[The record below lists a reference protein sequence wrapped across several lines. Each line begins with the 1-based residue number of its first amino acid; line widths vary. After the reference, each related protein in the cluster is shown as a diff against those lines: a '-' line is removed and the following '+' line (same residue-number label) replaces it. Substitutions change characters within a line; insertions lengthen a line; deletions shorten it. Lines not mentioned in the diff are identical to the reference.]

1 MSVYGMGSMFS
12 STDEQLDN
20 FINEGFVCIGWK
32 QNQKPE
38 LYTIL
43 SNIKVGDI
51 IYVKALPFNSKS
63 MKIKAVAIVIEK
75 LKNKNTHKGY
85 EDCENEIGVKWISTN
100 INKSINVDDSSLNK
114 RKESVLLR
122 RIVSTLKELLILFNS
137 FII

>member
-1 MSVYGMGSMFS
+1 MTMSVYGMGSMFS

-20 FINEGFVCIGWK
+20 FINEGFVCVGWK

-114 RKESVLLR
+114 RKESVFVETNCDYIK
-122 RIVSTLKELLILFNS
+122 RIINLI
-137 FII
+137 